1 MTKKIIIL
9 ISTLLLFGCRT
20 VKEIQYVDRY
30 NTRTEYD
37 SIYIDRLDST
47 YIFQKGDTVY
57 QFKYKTFYRD
67 RIKIKTDTLIDKQ
80 YYTVNKIKTVTRT
93 VERKETIFERGFR
106 KLGVIAFIGLLIG
119 LIYIILKN
127 KSTLLKI
134 FIKLF
139 SLLK

>member
-1 MTKKIIIL
+1 MTKKIILL
-9 ISTLLLFGCRT
+9 ISVLILFGCRT
-20 VKEIQYVDRY
+20 VTKIEYVDRY

-47 YIFQKGDTVY
+47 YIYQKGDTVY

-67 RIKIKTDTLIDKQ
+67 RIKIKTDTLINKE
-80 YYTVNKIKTVTRT
+80 YYTINKTKTVTRT

-106 KLGVIAFIGLLIG
+106 KLGVITFIGLIIG
-119 LIYIILKN
+119 MIYIILKN
-127 KSTLLKI
+127 KSTLLNV

-139 SLLK
+139 SLFK